1 MTTYLL
7 LGVPFLAIAIGAVAW
22 ARRRT
27 GGPGALVLGVSVGV
41 LLVLTAVFDN
51 VIVGVGLV
59 GYDEAKILG
68 LRLGVAPVEDF
79 FYALA
84 AGLLLPAVWWLL
96 GGPRSGAELRGRSG
110 QGSQEAR

>member
-1 MTTYLL
+1 MTATYLL
-7 LGVPFLAIAIGAVAW
+7 LAVPFLALASGVLWW

-27 GGPGALVLGVSVGV
+27 GGPGGIVVWVSVGV
-41 LLVLTAVFDN
+41 LVVLTAVFDN

-79 FYALA
+79 AYAVA
-84 AGLLLPAVWWLL
+84 AGTMLPAVWWLL
-96 GGPRSGAELRGRSG
+96 GGS
-110 QGSQEAR
+110 ARRESR